1 MDDRDH
7 TVSLSDV
14 TVEYVSLVA
23 AAVCPH
29 PPLLVPEVAG
39 GAAGELDGLRAA
51 CDRAVRRLTAADT
64 DRLITVGSGRRTF
77 TADDVHYGSFARY
90 GVRDEFPAIDGS
102 LPLSLTVG
110 GWLLRRNGG
119 RHPATGQAVA
129 SGTPAAECAALGAE
143 LAGTAE
149 RVALLV
155 MGDGS
160 ARRGTKAPGYD
171 DPRAEAYDKGVAAAL
186 ATADLDALL
195 GLDEELSAELMVA
208 GREAWQVLAG
218 AAWGRQWTADLS
230 YEDAPYGV
238 AYFVACWEPA

>member
-1 MDDRDH
+1 M
-7 TVSLSDV
+7 
-14 TVEYVSLVA
+14 EYVPLVA

-29 PPLLVPEVAG
+29 PPLLVPEVAA

-51 CDRAVRRLTAADT
+51 CDLAVRRLASAHS

-110 GWLLRRNGG
+110 GWLARRNGIDN
-119 RHPATGQAVA
+119 RPLMGQAVA
-129 SGTPAAECAALGAE
+129 SGTSAAECAALGAQ
-143 LAGTAE
+143 LARTAE

-160 ARRGTKAPGYD
+160 ACRGTRAPGYD
-171 DPRAEAYDKGVAAAL
+171 DPRAEAYDKGVAVAL
-186 ATADLDALL
+186 ATADADALL
-195 GLDEELSAELMVA
+195 DLDEELSAQLLVA

-218 AAWGRQWTADLS
+218 AARGRQWTADLS
-230 YEDAPYGV
+230 YEEAPYGV
-238 AYFVACWEPA
+238 AYFVANWEPA